1 MTPAKGQ
8 RNQAIRKTASSPVDV
23 TVIGPGNWGTSLAS
37 ALITASVPLRE
48 IVVRKRPRKSSGGKT
63 PRLPYR
69 NVVSWP
75 DAVLDARILW
85 LCVPDA
91 AIAEAAN
98 QVAARR
104 SDLRGQIIVHSSGAL
119 TADLLECARA
129 AGAQVASVHPV
140 MSFPT
145 REIVNLNGV
154 LFGVEARDAT
164 TRRTLHSLVR
174 KLGGRPFDLPDGKKS
189 LYHAAGTLA
198 SPLLVSEL
206 AAAIEIAR
214 LAGLDR
220 LTAIRWVQALAEA
233 TVTNVFTKGTAGSFS
248 GAFARG
254 DARTID
260 LHLQALGAHPILADV
275 YRSLARHAIQT
286 LPVKNVRMLK
296 EILGESS
303 LSATSRTQYSSQYT
317 GNQRKR
323 RRRVRD

>member
-1 MTPAKGQ
+1 MTAAKGQ
-8 RNQAIRKTASSPVDV
+8 RNQAIRKTSASLDV
-23 TVIGPGNWGTSLAS
+23 TIIGPGNWGTSLAS
-37 ALITASVPLRE
+37 ALTAVRIPLRE
-48 IVVRKRPRKSSGGKT
+48 IVVRKRPQKKSGGKT
-63 PRLPYR
+63 PRLPYK
-69 NVVSWP
+69 NVVLWP

-91 AIAEAAN
+91 AVAETAE
-98 QVAARR
+98 QIVTRR
-104 SDLRGQIIVHSSGAL
+104 SDLRGQIVVHSSGAL
-119 TADLLECARA
+119 TAGLLEPARA
-129 AGAQVASVHPV
+129 AGAQIASIHPV

-145 REIVNLNGV
+145 REIVNLDGV
-154 LFGVEARDAT
+154 LFGVETRDPA

-174 KLGGRPFDLPDGKKS
+174 KLGGRPFDLPAGKKS

-206 AAAIEIAR
+206 SAAIETAR

-220 LTAIRWVQALAEA
+220 HTASLWVQSLVEA
-233 TVTNVFTKGTAGSFS
+233 TVTNVFTKGTARSFS
-248 GAFARG
+248 GPFARG

-275 YRSLARHAIQT
+275 YRSLARHAIQV

-296 EILGESS
+296 EILGEPV
-303 LSATSRTQYSSQYT
+303 LSATNHSRDV
-317 GNQRKR
+317 GNPRRR